1 MLHARSL
8 LLSLVALVAA
18 APLAAQDPAVD
29 SAIVRAL
36 QPAPARTT
44 LPQAIIDAQRVQPT
58 TVQAFGTLRSA
69 DAQKRSALGAYLP
82 SINATGST
90 GSQFSEGQKIDNTT
104 GLPVAANTQTRSTS
118 YGLNG
123 SLELWT
129 GLRRGADASAASA
142 AERSAEAGITN
153 AKFQVQLQTTQ
164 AYLDALAA
172 KQTVAVRI
180 SSVRRAMEQLKVS
193 MAKLRA
199 GSTTRSD
206 SLRSEVNLGNA
217 RIQLIN
223 AEIQQATA
231 EGSLGRLTGA
241 PGRVEPVDDST
252 YYAVQA
258 VDTTGLRAEAMAN
271 SPQVQ
276 TAQAAVEQA
285 QAQRKAAYSAY
296 SPTLTLSGNYNFSG
310 SQPTDA
316 SDPLKLFNSRSLN
329 LGLSWPLFNRFQRE
343 QTVVTRDVALD
354 NAQASVD
361 DARRQVDAGMTQR
374 LVELVA
380 ARARISINAASVM
393 AATEDLRVVGE
404 RYRLGAATIVDLLT
418 SQEALTQAEVDAVN
432 ARFDYL
438 RAKAQI
444 EALIGRSL

>member
-1 MLHARSL
+1 MHARYFL
-8 LLSLVALVAA
+8 LPLALVAS
-18 APLAAQDPAVD
+18 PLTAQTAMD

-36 QPAPARTT
+36 SPAPEQVT
-44 LPQAIIDAQRVQPT
+44 LPDAIARALRVQPT
-58 TVQAFGTLRSA
+58 AVQAAGALRSA
-69 DAQKRSALGAYLP
+69 DAQKRSAFGAYLP
-82 SINATGST
+82 SLNANGSA
-90 GSQFSEGQKIDNTT
+90 GASRSEGINPLDART
-104 GLPVAANTQTRSTS
+104 ANTASV
-118 YGLNG
+118 GL
-123 SLELWT
+123 SASIDLWT

-142 AERSAEAGITN
+142 AGRSAEAGIVN
-153 AKFQVQLQTTQ
+153 AKFQVQLQTSQ

-180 SSVRRAMEQLKVS
+180 SSVRRALEQLKVS

-241 PGRVEPVDDST
+241 AGRVEAIDDTT
-252 YYAVQA
+252 YYAVQLI
-258 VDTTGLRAEAMAN
+258 DTTGLRAEAIAN

-276 TAQAAVEQA
+276 SAEAAADQAR
-285 QAQRKAAYSAY
+285 AQRKAAYSAY
-296 SPTLTLSGNYNFSG
+296 SPTLTLSGSYGYNG
-310 SQPTDA
+310 SRDPDLG
-316 SDPLKLFNSRSLN
+316 DPLEMFNQRSAS

-343 QTVVTRDVALD
+343 QTVVTRDVAAD
-354 NAQASVD
+354 NAEAAAA

-380 ARARISINAASVM
+380 ARARIMITTSSVL
-393 AATEDLRVVGE
+393 AATEDLRVTGE

-438 RAKAQI
+438 RAKAQL

>member
-1 MLHARSL
+1 MHARYL
-8 LLSLVALVAA
+8 LL
-18 APLAAQDPAVD
+18 PLALMATPLTAQTAVD

-36 QPAPARTT
+36 SPAPESIALPDAIAR
-44 LPQAIIDAQRVQPT
+44 AQRVQPT
-58 TVQAFGTLRSA
+58 AVQAFGALRSA

-82 SINATGST
+82 NLNASGSA
-90 GSQFSEGQKIDNTT
+90 GASRSEGRNPLDART
-104 GLPVAANTQTRSTS
+104 ANTASV
-118 YGLNG
+118 GLNA
-123 SLELWT
+123 SIDLWT
-129 GLRRGADASAASA
+129 GLRRGADANAASA

-180 SSVRRAMEQLKVS
+180 SSVRRALEQLKVS

-241 PGRVEPVDDST
+241 TGRIEAIDDTT
-252 YYAVQA
+252 YYAVQM
-258 VDTTGLRAEAMAN
+258 VDTTGLRAEAIAN

-276 TAQAAVEQA
+276 SAEAAFEQA
-285 QAQRKAAYSAY
+285 KAQRKAAYSAY
-296 SPTLTLSGNYNFSG
+296 SPTLTLSGNYAYNG
-310 SQPTDA
+310 SV
-316 SDPLKLFNSRSLN
+316 DPNIDSLHLQLFNQRSVS
-329 LGLSWPLFNRFQRE
+329 LGMSWPLFNRFQRE
-343 QTVVTRDVALD
+343 QTVVTRDVAAD
-354 NAQASVD
+354 NAEAAAA

-380 ARARISINAASVM
+380 ARARILITQASVQ
-393 AATEDLRVVGE
+393 AATEDLRVTGE

-438 RAKAQI
+438 RAKAQM
-444 EALIGRSL
+444 EALIGRTL

>member
-8 LLSLVALVAA
+8 LLSLAALVAA
-18 APLAAQDPAVD
+18 APLLAQDPSVD
-29 SAIVRAL
+29 SQIVRAL

-44 LPQAIIDAQRVQPT
+44 LPQAILDAQRVQPT
-58 TVQAFGTLRSA
+58 AVQAFGTLRNA

-82 SINATGST
+82 SLNANGSA
-90 GSQFSEGQKIDNTT
+90 GASRSEGINPLDART
-104 GLPVAANTQTRSTS
+104 ANTASV
-118 YGLNG
+118 GL
-123 SLELWT
+123 SASIDLWT

-153 AKFQVQLQTTQ
+153 AKFQVQLLTTQ

-217 RIQLIN
+217 RVQLIN
-223 AEIQQATA
+223 AEIQQATTEA
-231 EGSLGRLTGA
+231 SLGRLTGA
-241 PGRVEPVDDST
+241 AGRVEPVDDST
-252 YYAVQA
+252 YYAVQ
-258 VDTTGLRAEAMAN
+258 VIDTTGLRAEAQAN

-276 TAQAAVEQA
+276 SAEASIDQAR
-285 QAQRKAAYSAY
+285 AQRKAAYSAY
-296 SPTLTLSGNYNFSG
+296 SPTLTLSGNYGYNG
-310 SQPTDA
+310 SRDPDVG
-316 SDPLKLFNSRSLN
+316 DPLDMFNSRSAT

-354 NAQASVD
+354 NAEAT
-361 DARRQVDAGMTQR
+361 AAEAHRQVDASMTQR
-374 LVELVA
+374 LVEMVA
-380 ARARISINAASVM
+380 ARARISITQSSVQ